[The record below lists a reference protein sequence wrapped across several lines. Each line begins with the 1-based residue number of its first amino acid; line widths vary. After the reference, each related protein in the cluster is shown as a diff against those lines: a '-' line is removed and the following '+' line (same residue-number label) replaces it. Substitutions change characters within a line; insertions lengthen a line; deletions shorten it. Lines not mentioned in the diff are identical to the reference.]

1 MVGVTFTRRQALWS
15 SIAWV
20 IAGCSRD
27 SGTKLEPDVTQTQN
41 SWERI
46 HRWLSANAPKILR
59 NLNAGAGDSEI
70 VAAERALGHEMPQEW
85 KDLYRLH
92 NGMNSNQNS
101 GSLFFGMQFL
111 PLEKVLRE
119 QTKSNVK
126 GAKPLPV
133 RAADPGIRLADMH
146 NPKWIA
152 FAHDCGDTLLR
163 VDLDPGEGGRLGQ
176 VIFTDHADDTV
187 IVLAP
192 SLQAFLAD
200 FAGDLEA
207 GRYFLNKDAL
217 ADGNEFLS
225 PKAEIDVINWSFS
238 PRWKHLA
245 R

>member
-1 MVGVTFTRRQALWS
+1 MTGVTFTRRQALCS
-15 SIAWV
+15 TIACV

-27 SGTKLEPDVTQTQN
+27 SSNKEEPGVTKTQDP
-41 SWERI
+41 WDRI
-46 HRWLSANAPKILR
+46 HKWLSAHAPKILR

-70 VAAERALGHEMPQEW
+70 VAAERALGQKMPQEW
-85 KDLYRLH
+85 RDLYRAH
-92 NGMNSNQNS
+92 DGMNTDQNT

-111 PLEKVLRE
+111 PLERVLRE
-119 QTKSNVK
+119 QTNNDVK

-152 FAHDCGDTLLR
+152 FAHDCGNTLLR
-163 VDLDPGEGGRLGQ
+163 VDLDPGEGGRVGQ

-192 SLQAFLAD
+192 SLPAFLAE

-207 GRYFLNKDAL
+207 GRYFLDKDAL
-217 ADGNEFLS
+217 ADGNEFLNC
-225 PKAEIDVINWSFS
+225 KAEIDVVNWSFS